1 MSEFVSKHDFG
12 FLEKIG
18 YYSIIR
24 RMFTDS
30 DNIQLYVNGI

>member
-1 MSEFVSKHDFG
+1 MSEFVSKHGFR

-18 YYSIIR
+18 YYAIIR